1 MLVCVEDILSRQE
14 VSAVLTRLDGAAWDD
29 GRTTAGAQSAQTK
42 RNQQIPLDSPVLPDL
57 QTLVLQRLM
66 SNPTWVSAALPL
78 HVLPPMFNRYA
89 EAETFGVHVD
99 NAIRVNPQTG
109 QRIRTDLSCTLF
121 LNDPE
126 DYDGGELV
134 IEDNYGTQS
143 IKLPAGHCVL
153 YPSTSLHQVTPVT
166 RGARTA
172 SFFWVQSM
180 IRDGGQREILFD
192 LDQSI
197 QDLSA
202 TAGLNDPTAVRL
214 TGIYHNLIRQWAET

>member
-1 MLVCVEDILSRQE
+1 MLLCVENILSPQE
-14 VSAVLTRLDGAAWDD
+14 VAHIRSVIDTAQWDD
-29 GRTTAGAQSAQTK
+29 GRNTAGAQSAQTK

-66 SNPTWVSAALPL
+66 GNPTWVSAALPL
-78 HVLPPMFNRYA
+78 HVLPPMFNRYE

-109 QRIRTDLSCTLF
+109 QRLRTDLSCTLF
-121 LNDPE
+121 LNDPD

-143 IKLPAGHCVL
+143 VKLPAGHCVL

-166 RGARTA
+166 RG
-172 SFFWVQSM
+172 
-180 IRDGGQREILFD
+180 
-192 LDQSI
+192 
-197 QDLSA
+197 
-202 TAGLNDPTAVRL
+202 
-214 TGIYHNLIRQWAET
+214 